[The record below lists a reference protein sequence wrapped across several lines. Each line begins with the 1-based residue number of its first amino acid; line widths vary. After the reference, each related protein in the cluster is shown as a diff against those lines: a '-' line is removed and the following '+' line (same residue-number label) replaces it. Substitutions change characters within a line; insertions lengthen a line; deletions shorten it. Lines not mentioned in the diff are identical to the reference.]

1 MVSGCFGIVVN
12 AGTRAVLVLLKAQPT
27 AQPTALATALATA
40 LVFCFYRNFCLEN
53 RFTFVKTIAL
63 ALLLLASPSV
73 AEQVSTDIRDERFG
87 DWVLRCVVADGARE
101 RQAKPASCEISQP
114 LMVHH
119 DGAPVEVLNLAVSR
133 GLDKA
138 GKADWAFVVLTPLD
152 VHLASDFGFG
162 VGNRPPELVGYRNCN
177 HLGCFVVVALD
188 SDRIN
193 QMKKASDGAAFFRL
207 LNGQAV
213 KVSFS
218 LKGFTKAFNALSEG
232 QVPASGQETGEVA
245 ARATTNPDNEGADN

>member
-1 MVSGCFGIVVN
+1 MVSRCFGIVV
-12 AGTRAVLVLLKAQPT
+12 TPVLERFCFRLRP
-27 AQPTALATALATA
+27 QPTALATALI
-40 LVFCFYRNFCLEN
+40 LCF
-53 RFTFVKTIAL
+53 
-63 ALLLLASPSV
+63 LASSAHAQDSDISSPSSPAV
-73 AEQVSTDIRDERFG
+73 AEQVSTDIRATRFD

-101 RQAKPASCEISQP
+101 RQTKPASCEISQP

-138 GKADWAFVVLTPLD
+138 GKADWALVVLTPLD

-162 VGNRPPELVGYRNCN
+162 VGSRPPELVRYRNCN

-188 SDRIN
+188 NDRID

-232 QVPASGQETGEVA
+232 KVPASGQETGEVA
-245 ARATTNPDNEGADN
+245 ARATTSPDNEGADN